1 MYFPIVLII
10 YWRIRYYFIGPV
22 IENPSG
28 KVRVKQASRE
38 AVFPAEMAMIR
49 GLYDA
54 PLSSDT
60 VIGNVHTQQSTRDE
74 ECRIWPVF
82 GPDHDDGEGH
92 SVPSCIVWTWSITF
106 MYEGSRLH
114 RYTTTINATI
124 NPRVK
129 VEIQSNWQTFSERM
143 SMRVCLSFSWLA
155 LMDTWS
161 CHWCNNQ
168 PINHK
173 QKLCWIDLMLIT
185 KPTQYN

>member
-1 MYFPIVLII
+1 M
-10 YWRIRYYFIGPV
+10 

-92 SVPSCIVWTWSITF
+92 SVPSCIV
-106 MYEGSRLH
+106 
-114 RYTTTINATI
+114 
-124 NPRVK
+124 
-129 VEIQSNWQTFSERM
+129 
-143 SMRVCLSFSWLA
+143 
-155 LMDTWS
+155 
-161 CHWCNNQ
+161 
-168 PINHK
+168 
-173 QKLCWIDLMLIT
+173 
-185 KPTQYN
+185 